1 MNDFLNRPY
10 SRDIIPGILLVS
22 LLVLSYMVL
31 REFLLSLIWAFIIAY
46 VTWPAYRWLRRQ
58 MKGRKMLSALVMT
71 LIISMIIFLSIF
83 WLVALLQKELAMAY
97 QTLSVNF
104 SLDNLQLPDAIKRI
118 PGLGDYLQDGI
129 TRLSTDRAG
138 VAKQFAN
145 TAQHWL
151 GDVTKFLGSIGNNLV
166 KLAIILVTVFFCFRD
181 GEEAVRQLHQ
191 GLIRFLGKHQH
202 VYLQAAGHTTNAVV
216 FGMVLAAL
224 AQGILAGLGFSV
236 AGVQAPVLFGALT
249 ALFALIPMGAPLI
262 WLPIAV
268 GLIFMNKVWAGIGL
282 IAWGVLV
289 VSTIDN
295 VIRPLVISGASR
307 VPLLV
312 VMFGVFGGLTAFGVI
327 GIFLG
332 PVILAVLRAVWH
344 EWLDQQK
351 EEESLLV
358 GDIAIKPPLTGQ
370 DESID

>member
-1 MNDFLNRPY
+1 MNDFLNRPLY
-10 SRDIIPGILLVS
+10 RDIIPGILLAS

-31 REFLLSLIWAFIIAY
+31 REFLLSLVWAFIIAY

-58 MKGRKMLSALVMT
+58 MQGKKTLSALVMT
-71 LIISMIIFLSIF
+71 LIISAIIFLAVF
-83 WLVALLQKELAMAY
+83 WLVALLQEELRAAY
-97 QTLSVNF
+97 QTLSASF
-104 SLDNLQLPDAIKRI
+104 SQGNLQLPGFIKRI
-118 PGLGDYLQDGI
+118 PGLGDYLQDSI
-129 TRLSTDRAG
+129 TRLNTDRAG
-138 VAKQFAN
+138 MAKQFAN

-151 GDVTKFLGSIGNNLV
+151 GDVTKFVGDIGNNLV
-166 KLAIILVTVFFCFRD
+166 KLAIVLVTVFFCFRD

-262 WLPIAV
+262 WLPIAI
-268 GLIFMNKVWAGIGL
+268 GLIFLNEVWAGIGL
-282 IAWGVLV
+282 IIWGVLV
-289 VSTIDN
+289 VSTVDN
-295 VIRPLVISGASR
+295 VVRPLAISGASR
-307 VPLLV
+307 VPFLI

-332 PVILAVLRAVWH
+332 PVILAVLRAVWQ

-358 GDIAIKPPLTGQ
+358 SNTAIKSPLPEQ
-370 DESID
+370 DEAAD

>member
-58 MKGRKMLSALVMT
+58 MKGRKTLSALVMT

-83 WLVALLQKELAMAY
+83 WLVALLQEELTLAY
-97 QTLSVNF
+97 QTLSANF
-104 SLDNLQLPDAIKRI
+104 SQGNLQLPDAIKHI

-224 AQGILAGLGFSV
+224 AQGTLAGLGFSV

-262 WLPIAV
+262 WLPIAI
-268 GLIFMNKVWAGIGL
+268 GLIFMNKVLAGIGL

-289 VSTIDN
+289 VSTVDN
-295 VIRPLVISGASR
+295 VIRPLAISGASR
-307 VPLLV
+307 VPFLV

-344 EWLDQQK
+344 EWLDQQR

-370 DESID
+370 DENID

>member
-1 MNDFLNRPY
+1 MNDFLNRPLY
-10 SRDIIPGILLVS
+10 RDIIPGILLAS

-31 REFLLSLIWAFIIAY
+31 REFLLSLVWAFIIAY

-58 MKGRKMLSALVMT
+58 MQGKKTLSALVMT
-71 LIISMIIFLSIF
+71 LIISAIIFLAVF
-83 WLVALLQKELAMAY
+83 WLVALLQEELRAAY
-97 QTLSVNF
+97 QTLSASF
-104 SLDNLQLPDAIKRI
+104 SQGNLQLPGFIKRI

-129 TRLSTDRAG
+129 TRLNTDRAG

-151 GDVTKFLGSIGNNLV
+151 GDVTKFVGDIGNNLV
-166 KLAIILVTVFFCFRD
+166 KLAIVLVTVFFCFRD

-262 WLPIAV
+262 WLPIAI
-268 GLIFMNKVWAGIGL
+268 GLIFLNEVWAGIGL
-282 IAWGVLV
+282 IIWGVLV
-289 VSTIDN
+289 VSTVDN
-295 VIRPLVISGASR
+295 VVRPLAISGASR
-307 VPLLV
+307 VPFLI

-332 PVILAVLRAVWH
+332 PVILAVLRAVWQ

-358 GDIAIKPPLTGQ
+358 SNTAIKSPLPEQ
-370 DESID
+370 DEAAD

>member
-1 MNDFLNRPY
+1 MNDFLNRPLY
-10 SRDIIPGILLVS
+10 RDIIPGILLAS

-31 REFLLSLIWAFIIAY
+31 REFLLSLVWAFIIAY

-58 MKGRKMLSALVMT
+58 MQGKKTLSALVMT
-71 LIISMIIFLSIF
+71 LIISAIILLAVF
-83 WLVALLQKELAMAY
+83 WLVALLQEELRAAY
-97 QTLSVNF
+97 QTLSASF
-104 SLDNLQLPDAIKRI
+104 SQGNLQLPGFIKRI

-129 TRLSTDRAG
+129 TRLDTDRAG
-138 VAKQFAN
+138 MAKQFAN

-151 GDVTKFLGSIGNNLV
+151 GDVTKFVGDIGNNLV

-262 WLPIAV
+262 WLPIAI
-268 GLIFMNKVWAGIGL
+268 GLIFLNEVWAGIGL
-282 IAWGVLV
+282 IIWGVLV
-289 VSTIDN
+289 VSTVDN
-295 VIRPLVISGASR
+295 VVRPLAISGASR
-307 VPLLV
+307 VPFLI

-332 PVILAVLRAVWH
+332 PVILAVLRAVWQ

-358 GDIAIKPPLTGQ
+358 SNTAIKSPLPEQEETA
-370 DESID
+370 D

>member
-1 MNDFLNRPY
+1 MNDFLNRPS

-46 VTWPAYRWLRRQ
+46 VTWPVYRWLRRQ
-58 MKGRKMLSALVMT
+58 MKGKKTLSALVMT
-71 LIISMIIFLSIF
+71 LLISMIIFLSVF
-83 WLVALLQKELAMAY
+83 WLVALLQKELALAY

-104 SLDNLQLPDAIKRI
+104 SLDNLQLPDAIKHI

-138 VAKQFAN
+138 VAKQLAN

-151 GDVTKFLGSIGNNLV
+151 GGVTQFLGGIGNNLV

-224 AQGILAGLGFSV
+224 VQGILAGLGFSV

-262 WLPIAV
+262 WLPIAI
-268 GLIFMNKVWAGIGL
+268 GLIFMNKVLAGIGL

-307 VPLLV
+307 VPFLV

-332 PVILAVLRAVWH
+332 PVILAVLRAVWQ

-351 EEESLLV
+351 EDESLLV
-358 GDIAIKPPLTGQ
+358 GDTVIKPPSTEQ
-370 DESID
+370 DETAD

>member
-1 MNDFLNRPY
+1 MNDFLNRPLY
-10 SRDIIPGILLVS
+10 RDIIPGILLAS

-31 REFLLSLIWAFIIAY
+31 REFLLSLVWAFIIAY

-58 MKGRKMLSALVMT
+58 MQGKKTLSALVMT
-71 LIISMIIFLSIF
+71 LIISAIIFLAVF
-83 WLVALLQKELAMAY
+83 WLVALLQEELRAAY
-97 QTLSVNF
+97 QTLSASF
-104 SLDNLQLPDAIKRI
+104 SQGNLQLPGFIKRI

-129 TRLSTDRAG
+129 TRLNTDRAG

-151 GDVTKFLGSIGNNLV
+151 GDVTKFVGDIGNNLV
-166 KLAIILVTVFFCFRD
+166 KLAIVLVTVFFCFRD

-262 WLPIAV
+262 WLPIAI
-268 GLIFMNKVWAGIGL
+268 GLIFLNEVWAGIGL
-282 IAWGVLV
+282 IIWGVLV
-289 VSTIDN
+289 VSTVDN
-295 VIRPLVISGASR
+295 VVRPLAISGASR
-307 VPLLV
+307 VPFLI

-332 PVILAVLRAVWH
+332 PVILAVLRAVWQ

-358 GDIAIKPPLTGQ
+358 SNTAIKSPLPEQEETA
-370 DESID
+370 D

>member
-1 MNDFLNRPY
+1 MNDFLNRPLY
-10 SRDIIPGILLVS
+10 RDIIPGILLAS

-31 REFLLSLIWAFIIAY
+31 REFLLSLVWAFIIAY

-58 MKGRKMLSALVMT
+58 MQGKKTLSALVMT
-71 LIISMIIFLSIF
+71 LIISAIILLAVF
-83 WLVALLQKELAMAY
+83 WLVALLQEELRAAY
-97 QTLSVNF
+97 QTLSASF
-104 SLDNLQLPDAIKRI
+104 SQGNLQLPGFIKRI

-129 TRLSTDRAG
+129 TRLDTDRAG
-138 VAKQFAN
+138 MAKQFAN

-151 GDVTKFLGSIGNNLV
+151 GDVTKFVGDIGNNLV

-262 WLPIAV
+262 WLPIAI
-268 GLIFMNKVWAGIGL
+268 GLIFLNEVWAGIGL
-282 IAWGVLV
+282 IIWGVLV
-289 VSTIDN
+289 VSTVDN
-295 VIRPLVISGASR
+295 VVRPLAISGASR
-307 VPLLV
+307 VPFLI

-332 PVILAVLRAVWH
+332 PVILAVLRAVWQ

-358 GDIAIKPPLTGQ
+358 SNTAIKSPLPEQ
-370 DESID
+370 DETAD

>member
-1 MNDFLNRPY
+1 MNDFLNRPS

-46 VTWPAYRWLRRQ
+46 VTWPAYRWLRHQ
-58 MKGRKMLSALVMT
+58 MKGRKTLSALVMT

-83 WLVALLQKELAMAY
+83 WLVALLQEELRVAY
-97 QTLSVNF
+97 QTLSANF
-104 SLDNLQLPDAIKRI
+104 SQGNLQLPDAIKRI

-129 TRLSTDRAG
+129 TRLNTDRAG

-224 AQGILAGLGFSV
+224 AQGTLAGLGFSV
-236 AGVQAPVLFGALT
+236 AGVQAPVLFGVLT

-262 WLPIAV
+262 WLPIAI
-268 GLIFMNKVWAGIGL
+268 GLIFMNKVLAGIGL

-289 VSTIDN
+289 VSTVDN
-295 VIRPLVISGASR
+295 VIRPLAISGASR
-307 VPLLV
+307 VPFLV

-358 GDIAIKPPLTGQ
+358 GDIAIKPPLTEQ
-370 DESID
+370 DDTAD

>member
-1 MNDFLNRPY
+1 MNDFLNRPS

-58 MKGRKMLSALVMT
+58 MKGRKTLSALVMT
-71 LIISMIIFLSIF
+71 LIISMIIFLSVF
-83 WLVALLQKELAMAY
+83 WLVALLQEELTLAY
-97 QTLSVNF
+97 QTLSANF
-104 SLDNLQLPDAIKRI
+104 SQGNLQLPDAIKRI

-129 TRLSTDRAG
+129 TRLNTDRAG

-151 GDVTKFLGSIGNNLV
+151 GGVTKFLGSIGNNLV

-262 WLPIAV
+262 WLPIAI
-268 GLIFMNKVWAGIGL
+268 GLIFMNKVLAGIGL

-295 VIRPLVISGASR
+295 VIRPLAISGASR
-307 VPLLV
+307 VPFLV

-344 EWLDQQK
+344 EWLEQQK

-358 GDIAIKPPLTGQ
+358 DDTAIKPPLTEQ
-370 DESID
+370 DESAD